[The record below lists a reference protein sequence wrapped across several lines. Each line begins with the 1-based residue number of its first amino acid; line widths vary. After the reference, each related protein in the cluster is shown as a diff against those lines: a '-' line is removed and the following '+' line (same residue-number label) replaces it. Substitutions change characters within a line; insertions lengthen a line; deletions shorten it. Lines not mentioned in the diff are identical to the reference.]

1 LFYKILFN
9 IVIFVSYYISMT
21 SILNKCENLDELTK
35 FSNNI
40 SVLQKNY
47 EYLLWSILTAGAV
60 IVTMNISRS

>member
-1 LFYKILFN
+1 
-9 IVIFVSYYISMT
+9 MT